1 MIVYL
6 AHDLKTPLTS
16 VVGYL
21 SLLADEPQISPE
33 LRARYTQI
41 ALDKA
46 LRLEDLINEFFDITR
61 FNLTSLTLEVESTN
75 FSRMLEQPSA
85 SLNRF

>member
-46 LRLEDLINEFFDITR
+46 LRLED
-61 FNLTSLTLEVESTN
+61 FN
-75 FSRMLEQPSA
+75 
-85 SLNRF
+85 